1 MNRLNMNVGSQRNN
15 YFEQD
20 AFQNYSNSYDHLSNP
35 IDFNNFIRSASLGDL
50 KGVCNYINKVYW

>member
-20 AFQNYSNSYDHLSNP
+20 AFQNLKNCHDGLSNP
-35 IDFNNFIRSASLGDL
+35 IDFNN
-50 KGVCNYINKVYW
+50 KVYW